1 MKSKVL
7 ERKMFK
13 NKEPEEVANPEDVGI
28 MQGFI
33 EMISSE
39 EIDEKDAEEYETNR
53 MMGRTPD
60 SPEIIMNNLRGDMKS
75 VDARREELA
84 DKVGYNVAMETP
96 DEVLAL
102 LQDKFAQ
109 EDQQGLASLAPQGM
123 PPGMPPGMMPAG
135 GPPMLPPALPPE
147 GIANLPTQQGPMP
160 APIPMKDGGIVQNF
174 RNGSLPSGV
183 TPIVQRS
190 NGTPNNPIGGEISFD
205 RLSEP
210 MNILDLQIAPRYG
223 AYKRAMGDSSDVTQS
238 QILSLLSGKLFDFAK
253 SGDFAKEASGFVK
266 GISPVL
272 AQAAK
277 RDDALKLMAIKAAE
291 DYSLAGVRAQN
302 KGMLTGSKKAVADN
316 INEWNK
322 IKSMKE
328 LKEFNKRVPSF
339 LVGFKD
345 LYIKDET
352 LKDKLTGKETR
363 VTTDIPEDHLQPFL
377 NMTGGNRKKAI
388 IEYNKFFGS
397 NISEDKGK
405 LSTQQF
411 TASILGR
418 SFLDSEEKRPS
429 LTTVTEK
436 EFDQISRDQL
446 GGDLD
451 EVTEDVTED
460 VTEKENQTL
469 GGLFYVPKVGS
480 VTEKQMYQPL
490 KKTKLYD
497 PTREGLYTY
506 AEQLTGFGYFAGI
519 GARVVP
525 ETMGG
530 GAPAVQ
536 IFNKARNLAQKSVP
550 NFIANVQRMSK
561 GQDVDSSKVG
571 TGSYMAKVFF
581 DEMKNIVDL
590 ESELLRS
597 NVNYENAVLQN
608 QESLLKIREGLL
620 DILKDAKKVEEAKL
634 EKRRVVTNYKPDD
647 YATAKANLTA
657 VENALSYLNVPP
669 MVRTK
674 EDYNKVP
681 FGSPYILG
689 SEGNR
694 PRQTIT
700 KAPTFG
706 IQYNPKKK
714 DKKIGGFP
722 TGYVGVPNND
732 FNIFKQALRK
742 KYRGASYVPEFP
754 VLFQLI
760 GGPRDGET
768 FEQTIKDLTK

>member
-84 DKVGYNVAMETP
+84 DKVGYNVAMDTP

-109 EDQQGLASLAPQGM
+109 EDQQGLAGLAAQGMPPGMMPGMMPGM

-190 NGTPNNPIGGEISFD
+190 NGTPDNPIGGEISFD

-223 AYKRAMGDSSDVTQS
+223 AYKRAMGDSSDASQS

-266 GISPVL
+266 GVSPVL

-291 DYSLAGVRAQN
+291 DYNLAGVRAQN
-302 KGMLTGSKKAVADN
+302 KGMLTGSKKVVADN
-316 INEWNK
+316 INEWSK
-322 IKSMKE
+322 IKSIKG
-328 LKEFNKRVPSF
+328 LKEFNERVPGF
-339 LVGFKD
+339 LVAFKD
-345 LYIKDET
+345 LFLKDET

-363 VTTDIPEDHLQPFL
+363 ITTDIPEDHLMPFL
-377 NMTGGNRKKAI
+377 NMKKGNRPEAI
-388 IEYNKFFGS
+388 VEYNKFFGS
-397 NISEDKGK
+397 NISEDKTK
-405 LSTQQF
+405 PSTQQF
-411 TASILGR
+411 TSSILGR
-418 SFLDSEEKRPS
+418 SFPDLE
-429 LTTVTEK
+429 EK
-436 EFDQISRDQL
+436 EFDQISKDQL
-446 GGDLD
+446 GGDSD
-451 EVTEDVTED
+451 EVAENVKKDVTK
-460 VTEKENQTL
+460 KENQTL
-469 GGLFYVPKVGS
+469 GGLFYAPEIGS
-480 VTEKQMYQPL
+480 VSKEQMYQPL

-497 PTREGLYTY
+497 PTREGLYAY
-506 AEQLTGFGYFAGI
+506 AEQLTGFGFVAGAA
-519 GARVVP
+519 ARILP
-525 ETMGG
+525 ID
-530 GAPAVQ
+530 APGVQ

-590 ESELLRS
+590 ESEFLRS
-597 NVNYENAVLQN
+597 GVNYENAVLQN

-620 DILKDAKKVEEAKL
+620 DILRDAEKVEKARL
-634 EKRRVVTNYKPDD
+634 EKMRVVTNYQPND

-657 VENALSYLNVPP
+657 VENTLSYLNVPP

-681 FGSPYILG
+681 FGSLYILG

-694 PRQTIT
+694 PRQTRT
-700 KAPTFG
+700 KSPTFA
-706 IQYNPKKK
+706 IQYDPKKK

-722 TGYVGVPNND
+722 TGYVGMPNND
-732 FNIFKQALRK
+732 YEVFQQALRE
-742 KYRGASYVPEFP
+742 KYKGASYVPEFP

-760 GGPRDGET
+760 GGPKDGET
-768 FEQTIKDLTK
+768 FAQNIRNLYTR